1 VTALESQLATTS
13 ASSGQSKLQIAKFE
27 GEIKAYKTE
36 TIRLNDLLR
45 FSQDKVIALETVV
58 KDLTSRLTKSE
69 EDVITMKEL
78 YEKEQVVVKTSLEAS
93 EKSLKT
99 LRTAHIQEIATHV
112 SETKTFKALV
122 DTSKKENTILKEEI
136 EKVKKEH
143 EKTKNELDKITKD
156 NKTLVDGLKKEIVTL
171 KTEVTSSEQ
180 SSSEAKKQ
188 LLSLQSSLRS
198 AQNEASSSQS
208 SLETIRSEFTQKLK
222 IATDEKIEAI
232 SRMQN
237 AVSET
242 SKYRNK
248 AEGAEK
254 RADQAEDLKRSF
266 EIALHAERASIEERL
281 LKISTSSSEKVEQA
295 ESRIV
300 RLEEAMKRERESI
313 KKEASDKVA
322 AEVESQR
329 EKLMQNGAKLEQ
341 HFKKEMD
348 RIKYQEKM
356 YMFMAMFFF
365 LVALGS
371 TASVVLKQSEGNEL

>member
-1 VTALESQLATTS
+1 
-13 ASSGQSKLQIAKFE
+13 
-27 GEIKAYKTE
+27 
-36 TIRLNDLLR
+36 LNELLR
-45 FSQDKVIALETVV
+45 ISQDKVIALETVV